1 MASEAATSEPAAST
15 AVGATSMSVV
25 RVAAPIRQQ
34 VTDRLRSALA
44 QQQFR
49 PGDRLV
55 ERHLCDLTGAS
66 RASVREALRQ
76 LEAEGLVV
84 NVPQVGMFVAS
95 VTRQD
100 AELIYTIRGVLE
112 GLAARLFARNS
123 TPALRA
129 ALRQVATELAEAQG
143 SNDLL
148 ATKDRFYAVLFAG
161 AGSPIIDQLLSP
173 LHARVAVLRGR
184 SLSHP
189 GRSIASMSEI
199 RAIVDAIDSGDADAA
214 AEAASFHVSQAAETL
229 FADWP
234 DDMT

>member
-1 MASEAATSEPAAST
+1 MASPQTGGSK
-15 AVGATSMSVV
+15 ATSMSVV

-34 VTDRLRSALA
+34 VADRLRSALA

-55 ERHLCDLTGAS
+55 ERRLCELTGAS

-112 GLAARLFARNS
+112 GLAARLFTRNS
-123 TPALRA
+123 SPAQRA
-129 ALRQVATELAEAQG
+129 ELRQAADDLARAEGGRALLEA
-143 SNDLL
+143 
-148 ATKDRFYAVLFAG
+148 KDRFYTVLFDG
-161 AGSPIIDQLLSP
+161 AGSQIIDQLLSP

-184 SLSHP
+184 SLSRP
-189 GRSIASMSEI
+189 GRPVEAAREMGV
-199 RAIVDAIDSGDADAA
+199 IVDAIDRGDADAA
-214 AEAASFHVSQAAETL
+214 ADAASVHVSRAAATL
-229 FADWP
+229 FAEWP
-234 DDMT
+234 DDVD